1 MTHSTNEKINLKVVY
16 LLTSVAALGGLLFGY
31 DTAVISGVI
40 GLLETKFELT
50 ASMKGWAASSAIVG
64 CIFGAMF
71 AGGASDKWGRK
82 KVLMVTAI
90 LFGISGIASALP
102 NNLTEFTIARFI
114 GGLGIGAAS
123 MLSPLYI
130 TELAPASIRGRLVS
144 LYQLAIVLGILLIF
158 FVNLLIQGM
167 GDEAWNVEI
176 GWRYMLGSGSFQRSS
191 SW

>member
-1 MTHSTNEKINLKVVY
+1 MTDSTNEKINLKVVY

-158 FVNLLIQGM
+158 FVNLLLFLI
-167 GDEAWNVEI
+167 
-176 GWRYMLGSGSFQRSS
+176 
-191 SW
+191 